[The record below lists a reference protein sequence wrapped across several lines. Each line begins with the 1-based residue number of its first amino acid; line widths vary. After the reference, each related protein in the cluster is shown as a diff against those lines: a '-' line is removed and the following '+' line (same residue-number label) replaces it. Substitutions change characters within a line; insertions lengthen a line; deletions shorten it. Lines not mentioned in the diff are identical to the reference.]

1 METLDKNKLNKHE
14 NKTVIE
20 YCEDIINAQYYDLSK
35 LKELNVI
42 KAVYDE
48 NNVVK
53 WYIDG
58 FEQAY
63 TTYRELRKGLEEYV
77 WRLKNGQYYKKK
89 ELFEMLGKVISTE
102 IPTIILTN
110 KSSKKMIGKLMFRI
124 ISQVQKTQ
132 LNITGMINGKINYN
146 EELQKAKWESLEE
159 RMRIFFNAPFW
170 INEVMDHSVVEY
182 KQYETSIKKKNV
194 KNIIIDWYP
203 NQKEKNEILAWG
215 KDIGINVFF
224 ADIDLSKSF
233 LSERPNFIS
242 SGDIFAESGKVIW
255 FN

>member
-1 METLDKNKLNKHE
+1 METLDKNNLNKHE

-102 IPTIILTN
+102 IPTMIMTN

-132 LNITGMINGKINYN
+132 LNITGMINGKINY
-146 EELQKAKWESLEE
+146 LYRWKLP
-159 RMRIFFNAPFW
+159 R
-170 INEVMDHSVVEY
+170 
-182 KQYETSIKKKNV
+182 
-194 KNIIIDWYP
+194 
-203 NQKEKNEILAWG
+203 
-215 KDIGINVFF
+215 
-224 ADIDLSKSF
+224 
-233 LSERPNFIS
+233 
-242 SGDIFAESGKVIW
+242 
-255 FN
+255 